1 MPTQTSLHLAT
12 SPSPHHSTKSVNEV
26 ISALARKAG
35 AAPVEY
41 YKSPSNT
48 PRRPS
53 FSMDSLLHPGRDK
66 GKRNDSKDRES
77 SGKEKR
83 LSLTMRPSGTSKAKE
98 DQSRRHPPGKF
109 DVVIESP
116 PLIFYGSPAAS
127 TGALLSGRL
136 KLQVDDPSGK
146 VNLTRFTMKLRCAIT
161 TKKPIQKDCNECRE
175 RYDDIKEW
183 SFLSEPKT
191 FTRGDDNDFPFS
203 HLLPGHLPATTSA
216 TLGSLAYQ
224 LDVNATPS
232 TGEPIELT
240 YPLKI
245 QRAIAPGMDK
255 ASIRIF
261 PPTNLTGRVVLP
273 PVIHPI
279 GTFPVQMTLSGV
291 VEKKADHTL
300 RWRLR
305 KTLWRIEEHT
315 KMVSKPCAKH
325 EHKVAQGKAVQNE
338 DIKKVGD
345 DELKSGWKTDFDT
358 QGGEIMLE
366 FDAALSMRSKERAV
380 CDVDSPAGLRV
391 SHTLVIELIVAEE
404 YCPNKNKGIITPT
417 GAARILRM
425 SFKLTVTERAGMGI
439 SWDEET
445 PPVYED
451 VPDSPPGYG
460 SADRD
465 DGAFGGAM
473 MEDYHGPALEY
484 VDLER
489 LPSHDPADPPTYR
502 QREASPETAR
512 ALPSLPRAARRYADF
527 DETPSQ
533 AVGERYR
540 MARWTEDELGAEPPQ
555 LFPRGR
561 DASEAEPLDVGEG
574 TAAEGPTRGEDIARY
589 GDGALP
595 PV

>member
-1 MPTQTSLHLAT
+1 MATRPALHFGTST
-12 SPSPHHSTKSVNEV
+12 SPHHSTHSVNDV
-26 ISALARKAG
+26 LVALTRKAG
-35 AAPVEY
+35 SAQVDY

-48 PRRPS
+48 PHRPS
-53 FSMDSLLHPGRDK
+53 FSMDSLLHPSRDK
-66 GKRNDSKDRES
+66 SRRSDSKDHDS
-77 SGKEKR
+77 NGKEKR
-83 LSLTMRPSGTSKAKE
+83 LSLSMRGSSSSKSKE
-98 DQSRRHPPGKF
+98 DPATHHASGKF
-109 DVVIESP
+109 EVVIESP
-116 PLIFYGSPAAS
+116 PLIFYGSPTAS

-136 KLQVDDPSGK
+136 KLQVSDASGK
-146 VNLTRFTMKLRCAIT
+146 VTLTRFTMKLRCAIAT
-161 TKKPIQKDCNECRE
+161 RKPIQKDCHQCKE

-191 FTRGDDNDFPFS
+191 FHRGDDNDFPFS

-216 TLGSLAYQ
+216 TLGAVAYH
-224 LDVNATPS
+224 LCINGTVS
-232 TGEPIELT
+232 TGDPIELT

-305 KTLWRIEEHT
+305 KTTWRIEEHT
-315 KMVSKPCAKH
+315 KMISKPCVKH
-325 EHKVAQGKAVQNE
+325 EHKLAEGKAVLNE
-338 DIKKVGD
+338 DIKKVGE

-358 QGGEIMLE
+358 QGGEIVLE
-366 FDAALSMRSKERAV
+366 FDAALSAKSKERTV
-380 CDVDSPAGLRV
+380 CDVDSPAGLVV
-391 SHTLVIELIVAEE
+391 SHILVVELIVAEE
-404 YCPNKNKGIITPT
+404 YCPNKNKNIITPT

-460 SADRD
+460 SADRN
-465 DGAFGGAM
+465 DGAFGGAI

-484 VDLER
+484 VDLEQ
-489 LPSHDPADPPTYR
+489 LPSHSPDDPPTYR
-502 QREASPETAR
+502 ERESSPEAAR
-512 ALPSLPRAARRYADF
+512 TGPSLSWTARRYVDF
-527 DETPSQ
+527 DESPSQ
-533 AVGERYR
+533 MVGERYR
-540 MARWTEDELGAEPPQ
+540 LARWTEDELGAEPPQ
-555 LFPRGR
+555 LFARGR
-561 DASEAEPLDVGEG
+561 DGSETEPVDVGEG
-574 TAAEGPTRGEDIARY
+574 TASDA
-589 GDGALP
+589 P
-595 PV
+595 PPRPAA

>member
-1 MPTQTSLHLAT
+1 
-12 SPSPHHSTKSVNEV
+12 
-26 ISALARKAG
+26 
-35 AAPVEY
+35 
-41 YKSPSNT
+41 
-48 PRRPS
+48 
-53 FSMDSLLHPGRDK
+53 MDSLLHPGRDK

-77 SGKEKR
+77 SSKEKR
-83 LSLTMRPSGTSKAKE
+83 LSMSMRASSGGTKSRE
-98 DQSRRHPPGKF
+98 DHQSTHRAPGKF
-109 DVVIESP
+109 DVTIESP
-116 PLIFYGSPAAS
+116 PLIFYAGSATS

-136 KLQVDDPSGK
+136 KLIVDDPSGK
-146 VNLTRFTMKLRCAIT
+146 VNLTKFTMKLRCAIAA
-161 TKKPIQKDCNECRE
+161 KKPIQKDCNDCKE

-191 FTRGDDNDFPFS
+191 FSKEDDNDFPFS

-216 TLGSLAYQ
+216 TLGSVAYH
-224 LDVNATPS
+224 LYITATAS

-240 YPLKI
+240 CPLKI

-305 KTLWRIEEHT
+305 KTMWRIEEHS
-315 KMVSKPCAKH
+315 KMISKPCSKH
-325 EHKVAQGKAVQNE
+325 EHKVAEGKAVQNE
-338 DIKKVGD
+338 DIKKVGE

-366 FDAALSMRSKERAV
+366 FDAALSIRTKEKAV
-380 CDVDSPAGLRV
+380 CDVDSPAGLV
-391 SHTLVIELIVAEE
+391 VNHILVIELIVAEE
-404 YCPNKNKGIITPT
+404 FCSHKNKGVITPT

-425 SFKLTVTERAGMGI
+425 SFKLVVTERAGMGI

-460 SADRD
+460 SADRN
-465 DGAFGGAM
+465 DGAFGGAI
-473 MEDYHGPALEY
+473 MEDYTGPALEY
-484 VDLER
+484 VDLEK
-489 LPSHDPADPPTYR
+489 LPSHNPEDPPNYR
-502 QREASPETAR
+502 ERDASPETAR
-512 ALPSLPRAARRYADF
+512 ADPSVSRTARRYADF
-527 DETPSQ
+527 DENPLR

-540 MARWTEDELGAEPPQ
+540 LARWTEDELGAEPQQ
-555 LFPRGR
+555 LFPRARESSDAEQVDVDEGT
-561 DASEAEPLDVGEG
+561 ASEAPRVA
-574 TAAEGPTRGEDIARY
+574 TT
-589 GDGALP
+589 
-595 PV
+595 

>member
-1 MPTQTSLHLAT
+1 LT
-12 SPSPHHSTKSVNEV
+12 
-26 ISALARKAG
+26 RKAG
-35 AAPVEY
+35 SVPVDY

-48 PRRPS
+48 PRKPS
-53 FSMDSLLHPGRDK
+53 FSMDSLLHPSRDK
-66 GKRNDSKDRES
+66 GKRNDSKDGES

-83 LSLTMRPSGTSKAKE
+83 RSLSMRGSGSSKSKDEPST
-98 DQSRRHPPGKF
+98 RHPPGRF
-109 DVVIESP
+109 EVVIESP
-116 PLIFYGSPAAS
+116 PLIFYGGPNNS

-136 KLQVDDPSGK
+136 KLEVDDASGK
-146 VNLTRFTMKLRCAIT
+146 VNLTKFTMKLRCAIT

-175 RYDDIKEW
+175 RYDDIREW

-191 FTRGDDNDFPFS
+191 FSKGDDIDFPFS
-203 HLLPGHLPATTSA
+203 HLLPGHLPATTFA
-216 TLGSLAYQ
+216 TLGSVAYH
-224 LDVNATPS
+224 LYVNATAS

-279 GTFPVQMTLSGV
+279 GTFPVRMTLSGL

-305 KTLWRIEEHT
+305 KTMWRIEEHT
-315 KMVSKPCAKH
+315 KMISKPCPKH
-325 EHKVAQGKAVQNE
+325 EHKVAEGKAVQNQ
-338 DIKKVGD
+338 DIKKVGE

-358 QGGEIMLE
+358 QGGEVVLE
-366 FDAALSMRSKERAV
+366 FDATPSMKSKEKAV
-380 CDVDSPAGLRV
+380 CNVDSLAGLAV
-391 SHTLVIELIVAEE
+391 THILVIELIVAEE
-404 YCPNKNKGIITPT
+404 YCPNKNRGIITPT

-425 SFKLTVTERAGMGI
+425 SFKLSVTERAGMGI

-460 SADRD
+460 SADGN
-465 DGAFGGAM
+465 DGAFGGAF
-473 MEDYHGPALEY
+473 MEDYNGPALEY

-489 LPSHDPADPPTYR
+489 LPSHNPADPPTYR
-502 QREASPETAR
+502 ERTLSAEMAQAG
-512 ALPSLPRAARRYADF
+512 PSVSRTARRYADF
-527 DETPSQ
+527 DENPAHT
-533 AVGERYR
+533 VGERYR

-555 LFPRGR
+555 LFPRARPGS
-561 DASEAEPLDVGEG
+561 DAEQVDVGEG
-574 TAAEGPTRGEDIARY
+574 SASAAPAAG
-589 GDGALP
+589 
-595 PV
+595 